1 MMGGMSILHHGC
13 PSVWAPCLLL
23 FYYYYYYHYYF
34 YYEFYSLK
42 EEIGLLSDKY
52 IESN

>member
-13 PSVWAPCLLL
+13 PSVWAPYLLL
-23 FYYYYYYHYYF
+23 FYYYYYF

-42 EEIGLLSDKY
+42 KGIGLLSDKY